1 VASFDPLSSQGIVTA
16 IVLGRG
22 AGEAAT
28 APGEAYAYAAAIERV
43 FAGHLADRLAY
54 YSLEYRF
61 PSSPFWARRRRQPQR
76 LDPMHPQRLPAV
88 SRP

>member
-16 IVLGRG
+16 VVLGCA

-28 APGEAYAYAAAIERV
+28 APGEAYAYAEAVERV

-54 YSLEYRF
+54 YSLEDRF
-61 PSSPFWARRRRQPQR
+61 PSSPFWARRRLHRATAA
-76 LDPMHPQRLPAV
+76 DAV
-88 SRP
+88 ESRPHDGR